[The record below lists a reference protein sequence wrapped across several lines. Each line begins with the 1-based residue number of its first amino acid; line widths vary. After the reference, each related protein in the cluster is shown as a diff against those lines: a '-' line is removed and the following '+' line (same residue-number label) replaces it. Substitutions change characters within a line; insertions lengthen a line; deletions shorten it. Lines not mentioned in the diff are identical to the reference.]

1 MRRGSDDRCYEF
13 PDYPDFR
20 PNLSPTE
27 VLRMGSFGGGYFRPI
42 YSSVLKSDIDRA
54 WDDGIPKTWL
64 KGLDIQ
70 KQVAS
75 PVYDASVNKYGV
87 KCGQTLEQ
95 WEHNGWI
102 REVDPYGWF
111 QWYCRFFQG
120 RRCDDDARQ
129 VARGIACFG
138 PKGRWRNNLINKIRN
153 SKLPL
158 EKAVDD
164 PTISP
169 AVRQT
174 LQHWGYKVTLKDVLL
189 SHN

>member
-1 MRRGSDDRCYEF
+1 MRKPVKGTDGCYHF
-13 PDYPDFR
+13 PDYPEFR
-20 PNLSPTE
+20 PNLSPAE

-42 YSSVLKSDIDRA
+42 YSSVANWKFDRV
-54 WDDGIPKTWL
+54 WEELPKQWL
-64 KGLDIQ
+64 KDLDVP
-70 KQVAS
+70 KQVAN
-75 PVYDASVNKYGV
+75 PVYDVTVNKYGV

-95 WEHNGWI
+95 WEANGWI

-129 VARGIACFG
+129 VARGVACFG
-138 PKGRWRNNLINKIRN
+138 PKGRWLRNLVNKIRN
-153 SKLPL
+153 SKQPL

-164 PTISP
+164 HTISP

-174 LQHWGYKVTLKDVLL
+174 LQHWGYRVTMRDF
-189 SHN
+189 